1 MEKIVTRADNAKISI
16 IKTSEK
22 WSVPNGILAMMLG
35 CVLIYSTMFAI
46 GNYIYGEFFIA
57 IVLTFV
63 VVVFS
68 YLLIKTW
75 KKIRGS
81 VL

>member
-1 MEKIVTRADNAKISI
+1 
-16 IKTSEK
+16 
-22 WSVPNGILAMMLG
+22 MMLG

-46 GNYIYGEFFIA
+46 GNYIYGEFFTA

-63 VVVFS
+63 VLVFS